1 MLKTFHQISSRENLN
16 ISKTASRLHSQET
29 HKMNNEKM
37 VQKYTNRN
45 ESFDKHAHKF
55 EAKSTLNSTS
65 KTTNSPGESIK
76 KFWEK
81 SSSQEKVGDDRESK
95 DFQKPS
101 IKSLTNMYSMRN
113 NLQVG
118 NHCVKPETND
128 KFQSKTKTNSNNK
141 ISDIN
146 LKETIPDDYSR
157 QYLY

>member
-1 MLKTFHQISSRENLN
+1 
-16 ISKTASRLHSQET
+16 
-29 HKMNNEKM
+29 MNNEKI
-37 VQKYTNRN
+37 VQKISRENSNTWETKYVDSNGTKDMLEPKLYTNRN
-45 ESFDKHAHKF
+45 ESFDKHEHKF

-101 IKSLTNMYSMRN
+101 IKSLINMYSMRN

-128 KFQSKTKTNSNNK
+128 KLQSKTKTNRNNK
-141 ISDIN
+141 I
-146 LKETIPDDYSR
+146 R
-157 QYLY
+157 